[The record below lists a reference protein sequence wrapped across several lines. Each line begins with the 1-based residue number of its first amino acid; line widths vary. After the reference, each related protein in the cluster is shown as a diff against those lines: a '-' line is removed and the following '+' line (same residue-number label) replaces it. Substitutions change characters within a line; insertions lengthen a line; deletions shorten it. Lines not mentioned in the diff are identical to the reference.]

1 MAATTPIQLLP
12 AKMKSFAIEFACE
25 VTVAS
30 DDMNDMVARNG
41 HESIFALLI
50 RFISQVD
57 T

>member
-12 AKMKSFAIEFACE
+12 AKMKSFAIDFACE

-57 T
+57 M